1 MRAQWAYTETNDIKP
16 NAITFCAPRYGYTLR
31 VVVKTIAAW
40 CCCWCCVCA
49 NIFAIKT
56 RITQKRGI
64 SATRRQYFM
73 LAVLHHWG
81 IWGNYTRREQEKSAS
96 RDSIRYIPVCRRD
109 TTPLLVCCEGL
120 TRDRIYIYIYMSSQM
135 RVDAELLGF
144 WLQSLWS
151 AIRRCDNHT
160 NQVKLSQRSL
170 CVT

>member
-1 MRAQWAYTETNDIKP
+1 MSVYRNEWHKTERDHVLRA
-16 NAITFCAPRYGYTLR
+16 AIWLYTLR

-120 TRDRIYIYIYMSSQM
+120 TRDRIYIYIYVVSNARWCRATWVLASIAMVCYKAL
-135 RVDAELLGF
+135 R
-144 WLQSLWS
+144 QSY
-151 AIRRCDNHT
+151 
-160 NQVKLSQRSL
+160 
-170 CVT
+170 